1 MVSLLG
7 TIERF
12 LFESVTIERDNLTI
26 FRSIFK
32 SRKRFKRFQHLTFIW
47 KTFIMQLL

>member
-12 LFESVTIERDNLTI
+12 LFESVTIERDILTI
-26 FRSIFK
+26 FRSMFIG
-32 SRKRFKRFQHLTFIW
+32 RKRFKRFQHLTFIW